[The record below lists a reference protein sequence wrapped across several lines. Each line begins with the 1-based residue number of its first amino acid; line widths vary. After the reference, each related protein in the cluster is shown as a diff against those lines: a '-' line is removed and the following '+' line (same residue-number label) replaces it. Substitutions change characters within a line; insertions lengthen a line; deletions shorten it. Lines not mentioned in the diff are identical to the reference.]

1 MRTQFTSSRRK
12 EDQAYQH
19 QFILHAALDVVQ
31 DLAWATSLFLKSV
44 DRFNDL
50 VVSVYITAGHTRF
63 MLLHD
68 SRSEDGIKSFF
79 QEVHELYI
87 KIFLNPLY
95 LPGSR
100 ITSSHFNTKVR
111 ALARKYL

>member
-1 MRTQFTSSRRK
+1 MLLSCINSYYMQLWISFKTLHGPLVRCEFYFSR
-12 EDQAYQH
+12 
-19 QFILHAALDVVQ
+19 
-31 DLAWATSLFLKSV
+31 FLKAI

-50 VVSVYITAGHTRF
+50 VVSVYVTAGHTRF

-68 SRSEDGIKSFF
+68 SRNDDGIKSFF

-87 KIFLNPLY
+87 KILLNPLY

-100 ITSSHFNTKVR
+100 ITSSHFDTKVR